1 MQTITSQSG
10 ISHLYERGSYNGRH
24 LTTCGMNLSPVL
36 GPPKEGEP
44 TCQFCHALAVHGNKV
59 RAAIRSMVEDAPVV
73 TLKDRST
80 RSLLTTEHIAEFA
93 GVTPEDVANVAM
105 CVNGMGWVRPNSDE
119 LMVVKGAV

>member
-59 RAAIRSMVEDAPVV
+59 RSAIRGVLEDAPIIA
-73 TLKDRST
+73 TKNGLRSVIT
-80 RSLLTTEHIAEFA
+80 PTSIAEIA